1 MAAKLVAYR
10 EFRSVQSRAL
20 VPRRCKLQLCGV
32 CQNYHW
38 LSDIAGMD
46 GKVSRTL
53 FLFCV
58 ASLIIHGM
66 LEYSRSSMISLLLD
80 VWLTT
85 WEVNRVL
92 FI

>member
-20 VPRRCKLQLCGV
+20 VPGRCKLQLC
-32 CQNYHW
+32 QNCHW

-46 GKVSRTL
+46 GNVSRTL

-66 LEYSRSSMISLLLD
+66 LEYSRSSVITVLLD

-85 WEVNRVL
+85 WEVNSVL